1 MLVCLLRGG
10 SRLPKTAPAPSAEA
24 TDAEAHPTSTC
35 FGADFRANTTP
46 DSWTSAVHRAPCLAN
61 CRTHP
66 DLGMGRPRSRALT
79 SRATKK
85 ACGRRALAQR
95 LALEHHEGGPHRASD
110 AGMQAGCGPAV
121 ATACSVSGGGT
132 GESKP
137 RSRRR
142 ARSRLRPQ
150 PCQKDRSRST
160 FLAADFA
167 SQSRGRPAG
176 PLENPSTM
184 SSGVG
189 IRVMMKQ
196 RVRNACRRSFELHP
210 DQRSSERGPRGRAT
224 FLGQARCRGRCRVV

>member
-95 LALEHHEGGPHRASD
+95 LALEHHEGGLTGPA
-110 AGMQAGCGPAV
+110 MQACRQDAARPWPPHAQCQAVGRANPSHGRGGARGPDYALNR
-121 ATACSVSGGGT
+121 AKRTDLEA
-132 GESKP
+132 
-137 RSRRR
+137 RFLQRILRRR
-142 ARSRLRPQ
+142 VAAVLRARLR
-150 PCQKDRSRST
+150 
-160 FLAADFA
+160 
-167 SQSRGRPAG
+167 
-176 PLENPSTM
+176 
-184 SSGVG
+184 
-189 IRVMMKQ
+189 IRAQ
-196 RVRNACRRSFELHP
+196 
-210 DQRSSERGPRGRAT
+210 
-224 FLGQARCRGRCRVV
+224 